1 MMQKGKAI
9 VWCMIVILIVGL
21 LGGCSLAKEDAGGEQ
36 QENSDRLVGI
46 FLTTEYLDLFD
57 MDAYLNDHL
66 DEIVDG
72 ENIIAENDDRYNGR
86 IYGTVEKHGTTEAK
100 DCENWEIRFDDLEG
114 IAFFYSEWQE
124 EGQEPFSML
133 MIGDEICDVTQH
145 LNVTDVGESVYLAG
159 TMYALVKE
167 NVENAGFYMNP
178 VYMTADGAY
187 YVTAGMGHYQGG
199 IVGGNYTVKL
209 EEEATITE
217 DGEKQVWGGA
227 VELTVSL
234 LASEPAKIRLHYM
247 DEALGIIRTEEVKPG
262 EVPTRLEA
270 GKDTVCIV
278 AETIWEDGSVTRE
291 LVEKHTDETSY
302 IETFYKVSE
311 IALGKMDTE
320 VVWE

>member
-9 VWCMIVILIVGL
+9 VWYMIVILIVGL

-36 QENSDRLVGI
+36 KENSDRLVGI

-72 ENIIAENDDRYNGR
+72 GNIIAENEAKYNGR

-100 DCENWEIRFDDLEG
+100 DCENWEIHFDDLEG

-145 LNVTDVGESVYLAG
+145 LNVTDVGESVYLTG

-178 VYMTADGAY
+178 VYMTTDGEY

-199 IVGGNYTVKL
+199 IIGGSYTAKL

-217 DGEKQVWGGA
+217 NGEKQVWGGA
-227 VELTVSL
+227 VELTVEL
-234 LASEPAKIRLHYM
+234 LASKPEEIHLHYM
-247 DEALGIIRTEEVKPG
+247 DESLKILQTETVKPG
-262 EVPTRLEA
+262 EIPTQLRA
-270 GKDTVCIV
+270 GKDIACIV
-278 AETIWEDGSVTRE
+278 AETVWEDGSVTRE
-291 LVEKHTDETSY
+291 LVEKHTDEASY

-320 VVWE
+320 IVWE